1 MTPNIQQT
9 SRRALLTLDNGQR
22 VLTEIDGI
30 PTKMLFRPEQAER
43 GLLEQINK
51 AFAKAEHKVI
61 RIHLMRN

>member
-1 MTPNIQQT
+1 MTPNTCKT

-22 VLTEIDGI
+22 VLTEIGGI

-43 GLLEQINK
+43 ELLEQINK
-51 AFAKAEHKVI
+51 AFAKAEHKVT